1 MGNKH
6 LVRRYLRIKLWEDSK
21 NITIVKLIEKG
32 TNFVKNWI
40 IFSIFFFQFQQFITY
55 QISIDSESQARS
67 FRIQTLDIHQCFL

>member
-21 NITIVKLIEKG
+21 NTTIVKLIEKG

-40 IFSIFFFQFQQFITY
+40 IFSIFFFS
-55 QISIDSESQARS
+55 ISAIHYIPNID
-67 FRIQTLDIHQCFL
+67 